1 MASLVFDAC
10 ALLAFAYDEEGADL
24 VETLLASDEN
34 TCFVHSLNFC
44 EFYYQAYRRS
54 SKQDAVR
61 MVEEFLDTGL
71 VLRDDM
77 DIEFWHDVGELKAVH
92 KRVSLADCCAIALAK
107 RLDAELVTSDHR
119 ELDALANL
127 GVCKIS
133 FFR

>member
-10 ALLAFAYDEEGADL
+10 ALVAFAYDEAGADL
-24 VETLLASDEN
+24 LETILASEAN

-54 SKQDAVR
+54 SKQDVVR
-61 MVEEFLDTGL
+61 MVEEFLDLG
-71 VLRDDM
+71 VVIRDDM
-77 DIEFWHDVGELKAVH
+77 DIEFWQEAGELKAIH

-107 RLDAELVTSDHR
+107 RLDAELVTSDHH

-127 GVCKIS
+127 GVCKIT

>member
-10 ALLAFAYDEEGADL
+10 ALVAFAYDEEGADRL
-24 VETLLASDEN
+24 ETYLASEEN

-61 MVEEFLDTGL
+61 MLNEFLDLGL
-71 VLRDDM
+71 ILRDDM
-77 DIEFWHDVGELKAVH
+77 DIDFWQDAGELKAIH
-92 KRVSLADCCAIALAK
+92 KKVSVADCCAIALAK
-107 RLDAELVTSDHR
+107 RLDADLVTSDHH
-119 ELDALANL
+119 ELDALADL
-127 GVCKIS
+127 GVCKIT

>member
-10 ALLAFAYDEEGADL
+10 ALVAFAYDEEGADL
-24 VETLLASDEN
+24 LEIYLASDEN

-54 SKQDAVR
+54 SKHDAAKLVD
-61 MVEEFLDTGL
+61 EFLELGL

-77 DIEFWHDVGELKAVH
+77 DVEFWQDAGDLKAIY
-92 KRVSLADCCAIALAK
+92 KKVSLADCCAVALAQ
-107 RLDAELVTSDHR
+107 RLDAELVTSDHH
-119 ELDALANL
+119 ELDALADL
-127 GVCKIS
+127 GVCKIA

>member
-24 VETLLASDEN
+24 LETLLASDDD

-54 SKQDAVR
+54 SKHDAAKLVD
-61 MVEEFLDTGL
+61 EFLDLGL
-71 VLRDDM
+71 VLRHDM
-77 DIEFWHDVGELKAVH
+77 DIEFWQNAGELKAIH
-92 KRVSLADCCAIALAK
+92 KKVSLADCCAIALTK
-107 RLDAELVTSDHR
+107 RLEAELVTSDHH
-119 ELDALANL
+119 ELEALADL
-127 GVCKIS
+127 GVCKIA